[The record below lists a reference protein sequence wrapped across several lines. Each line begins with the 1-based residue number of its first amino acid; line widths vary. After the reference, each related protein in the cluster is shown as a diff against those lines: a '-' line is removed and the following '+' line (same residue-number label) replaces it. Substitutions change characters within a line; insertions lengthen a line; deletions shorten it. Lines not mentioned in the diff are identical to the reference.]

1 MKYTKNNAKKC
12 RCRGMSMDLVQMSD
26 IVEKEFTS
34 NELLEGL
41 KHLSDEDKKWALLLW
56 VYICSG
62 KEGINKIIEFI
73 EKEGKNEP

>member
-1 MKYTKNNAKKC
+1 MA
-12 RCRGMSMDLVQMSD
+12 D
-26 IVEKEFTS
+26 KEFTS

-41 KHLSDEDKKWALLLW
+41 KHLSDEEKKWALLLW

-73 EKEGKNEP
+73 EKEGKADAKRHHSFIRNKAK

>member
-1 MKYTKNNAKKC
+1 MA
-12 RCRGMSMDLVQMSD
+12 D
-26 IVEKEFTS
+26 KEFTS
-34 NELLEGL
+34 KYLLEGL

-73 EKEGKNEP
+73 EKDREAKKSEG

>member
-1 MKYTKNNAKKC
+1 MA
-12 RCRGMSMDLVQMSD
+12 D
-26 IVEKEFTS
+26 KEFTS

>member
-1 MKYTKNNAKKC
+1 
-12 RCRGMSMDLVQMSD
+12 MSMDFARRGN
-26 IVEKEFTS
+26 IVEKEFTR

-73 EKEGKNEP
+73 EKDWE

>member
-1 MKYTKNNAKKC
+1 MA
-12 RCRGMSMDLVQMSD
+12 D
-26 IVEKEFTS
+26 KEFTR

-41 KHLSDEDKKWALLLW
+41 KYLSDEDKKWALLLW

-73 EKEGKNEP
+73 EKEGKENAN

>member
-1 MKYTKNNAKKC
+1 
-12 RCRGMSMDLVQMSD
+12 MSMDFARRGN
-26 IVEKEFTS
+26 IVEKEFTR

-73 EKEGKNEP
+73 EKECKNEP